1 MKIDMHLSLRRPI
14 IGGIIFALLM
24 GFCTFT
30 FGKISGFQ
38 ARDLLSTSMSGIN
51 TLCYVII
58 LGSIYILVMTLYLLR
73 LNLPKISEIRHKHYY
88 LLLTIARIDTILIV
102 MAIIILLLLNI
113 PFTETE
119 AVPDSW
125 YIYIYY
131 SILIIAS
138 VLGGGFITVVTMIYQ
153 TISNLI
159 HEKFEHYPLNESE
172 VERTI
177 ESEIEKK
184 EISEEEALNSQKD
197 IQ

>member
-1 MKIDMHLSLRRPI
+1 MDFNLRRPV
-14 IGGIIFALLM
+14 IGGIIFALVM

-30 FGKISGFQ
+30 FGEVSGFQ
-38 ARDLLSTSMSGIN
+38 AKDLLATSMSGIY
-51 TLCYVII
+51 TLCYVLI

-73 LNLPKISEIRHKHYY
+73 LNLPKISNIRHKHYY
-88 LLLTIARIDTILIV
+88 LLLIIARIVSVLIIL
-102 MAIIILLLLNI
+102 AIIILLLMNI

-138 VLGGGFITVVTMIYQ
+138 VLGGGFITGISLIYQ
-153 TISNLI
+153 TISNII
-159 HEKFEHYPLNESE
+159 HEKFDHYPLKEPE
-172 VERTI
+172 VESII
-177 ESEIEKK
+177 EQVKV

-197 IQ
+197 FQ